1 MKQNLSNLIKNYYNT
16 NESEEAFN
24 KFINYYLININY
36 IVSNYREKEDMKQ
49 EAIIKIFE
57 LLKDHK
63 LDNLIGKEDYE
74 INAYLKRC
82 IKNKLKDVIKT
93 NYKFF
98 NFEISTDLIELGLLS
113 EDIYFFSKIRF
124 VLEELIEKLTQK
136 QKRVMRMIYLSD
148 LDEGEIADILDV
160 KRQDINSLKN
170 RAKKAIYA
178 NLTLNKLGACETP
191 LCEV

>member
-16 NESEEAFN
+16 NESEESFN
-24 KFINYYLININY
+24 KFINHYSININY
-36 IVSNYREKEDMKQ
+36 MVSNYREKEDMKQ

-74 INAYLKRC
+74 INAYLKCC
-82 IKNKLKDVIKT
+82 IRNKLKDVIKT
-93 NYKFF
+93 KYKFF
-98 NFEISTDLIELGLLS
+98 NFEISTDLIELELLS

-170 RAKKAIYA
+170 RAKKVIYA